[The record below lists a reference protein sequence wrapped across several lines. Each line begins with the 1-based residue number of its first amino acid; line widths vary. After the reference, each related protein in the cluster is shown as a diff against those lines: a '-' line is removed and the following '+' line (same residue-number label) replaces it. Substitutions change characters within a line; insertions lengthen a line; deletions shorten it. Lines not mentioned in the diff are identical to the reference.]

1 MKPDIQREL
10 IPRDDTVH
18 LIGALSAMKGKLLD
32 AAQQWELLD
41 GSSHVPATPSYT
53 ALLQHAADAQD
64 LSHDVLQLTAD
75 FARSPRRT
83 TRAGSAVLA
92 HLATA
97 ATMSSHAAPHFTETA
112 ESALSLPRSS
122 HPTDRHRHYLKN
134 RMIIDHASARAFLR
148 RTSESLR
155 DAAKELDDHLG
166 FHRFVSRLTP
176 RESPALPPPRLSGRH
191 R

>member
-1 MKPDIQREL
+1 MEPDTQREL
-10 IPRDDTVH
+10 IPRDDAVH
-18 LIGALSAMKGKLLD
+18 LIGALSAMKDKLLD

-41 GSSHVPATPSYT
+41 ESGHVPAVPSYT

-64 LSHDVLQLTAD
+64 LSRDVLRLTAD
-75 FARSPRRT
+75 FARSPHST

-97 ATMSSHAAPHFTETA
+97 APMSSHAAPHFTETA
-112 ESALSLPRSS
+112 ENALSLPRSS
-122 HPTDRHRHYLKN
+122 HPTDRHYLEN
-134 RMIIDHASARAFLR
+134 RMVIDHASARAFLR

-166 FHRFVSRLTP
+166 FHRFLSTLTP
-176 RESPALPPPRLSGRH
+176 RETPAPPPPKPSGRH